1 MKVGDELPLSKLLKM
16 HNGRIFV
23 VQMSEFNKMR
33 AQQALDLLKQNN
45 IDVMILFPG
54 ANIGYFTGFSI
65 GLSERLAAAVI
76 PVEGDPIFIVNQ
88 LEGELRGL
96 HPWFTDVAIWNEH
109 EDPVKLLA
117 KTLKDKGLAS
127 ATIGIPIE
135 APWGWVNQLQETL
148 PNASFINI
156 GPHLGYIRMVKT
168 EEELEYIQ
176 QACAINDMAMEEAF
190 SQLHTGMTEKE
201 LQALMVSGMQNR
213 GAGRAFAGVL
223 FGERAA
229 LPHGGASDRK
239 LKPGEFVLVDMGGTV
254 NSYWSDCTRTV
265 MFGEPTDRQREVY
278 EIVLEANRAAF
289 NASKPGVTCE
299 SIDVAARDVIDKA
312 GYGDYFVHRLGHGVG
327 LEIHEHP
334 YMVRNNSQLLEPNMV
349 FTDEPGIYIVGEIGV
364 RVEDTVACTS
374 DGAICLTNF
383 DRELRVYPVE

>member
-1 MKVGDELPLSKLLKM
+1 M
-16 HNGRIFV
+16 

-33 AQQALDLLKQNN
+33 AQQALDLIKQDN

-54 ANIGYFTGFSI
+54 ANIGYFTGFPI

-76 PVEGDPIFIVNQ
+76 PVEGNPIFIVNQ

-148 PNASFINI
+148 PNAKFINI
-156 GPHLGYIRMVKT
+156 GPHLGYTRMVKT
-168 EEELEYIQ
+168 EDELEYIQ

-201 LQALMVSGMQNR
+201 LQALMVSGM
-213 GAGRAFAGVL
+213 
-223 FGERAA
+223 
-229 LPHGGASDRK
+229 
-239 LKPGEFVLVDMGGTV
+239 
-254 NSYWSDCTRTV
+254 
-265 MFGEPTDRQREVY
+265 
-278 EIVLEANRAAF
+278 
-289 NASKPGVTCE
+289 
-299 SIDVAARDVIDKA
+299 
-312 GYGDYFVHRLGHGVG
+312 
-327 LEIHEHP
+327 
-334 YMVRNNSQLLEPNMV
+334 
-349 FTDEPGIYIVGEIGV
+349 
-364 RVEDTVACTS
+364 
-374 DGAICLTNF
+374 
-383 DRELRVYPVE
+383 